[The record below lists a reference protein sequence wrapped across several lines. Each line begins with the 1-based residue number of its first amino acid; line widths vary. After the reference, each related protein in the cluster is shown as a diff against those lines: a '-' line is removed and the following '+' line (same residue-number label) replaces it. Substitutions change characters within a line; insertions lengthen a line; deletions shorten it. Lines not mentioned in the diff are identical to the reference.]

1 MSEVETGPLGSGR
14 IEPRELEQEMRSS
27 FLDYAMSVI
36 VSRALP
42 DVRDGLKPVH
52 RRVLY
57 GMHEAGL
64 QPNRPYKK
72 SATTVGNVMGRYHP
86 HGDQAIYDTLVRMAQ
101 PFSLRYP
108 LVDGQ
113 GNFGSIDDDPAA
125 AMRYCTTADTRIET
139 PQGTVRIGDLVDARP
154 DSDNDVDLEVLDRR
168 GRPVHASKLFHSGE
182 HPTLRLRTREGY
194 ELTGTHNHPVLCLVD
209 MVGVPLLLWKR
220 LDEIA
225 HGDRVLMARMDRDD
239 EDWLG
244 LADRREALLLGAFV
258 SEGWVSPAR
267 AGLNNV
273 DEAFFPDVLE
283 AYDAVVGGPR
293 YVYSRTIRSGSRLH
307 ELDVQQLDAL
317 LDSSLACLKGVDS
330 DEKAIPERVWRAG
343 RAFKRVFLQSLFTG
357 DGSSPLLPRNTI
369 QISYSTSSAQLAKDV
384 QLLLLEF
391 GVVSRLC
398 HYAKGE
404 TKVVITNRR
413 DARKFMLDVGFLGAK
428 QRKLEAALAQIPRE
442 SSALSRDH
450 VPYLAEY
457 IRADADSRPADA
469 DWLRRHNVDR
479 VERWER
485 GGTAI
490 MERIASD
497 EVKAVVEP
505 LVTGEY
511 YYAEVASIEDAGIQ
525 PVYSL
530 RVDTNDH
537 SFLTNGFVSHNTEA
551 RLAKIATELL
561 RDIDANT
568 VDFEPNYDESLRQ
581 PSVLPARVPHLL
593 VNGSAGIAVGMATN
607 MPPHHLG
614 ETVDAVVA
622 MIDNPDID
630 VEGLMKHIKGP
641 DFPTGAYIVGRSG
654 IRDAYRTGRG
664 RIVMR
669 ARAHIEELRG
679 GKSAVV
685 ISELPYGVKK
695 GGDTGVIRKIAD
707 LVQEKVLTEISDLA
721 DHSDRTGMRIHVELK
736 RDAVPQVALNK
747 LFKHT
752 PLQTTFGYN
761 AVALVDGVP
770 KTLSLLELITHY
782 LDFQREVVT
791 RRSKDELRKA
801 EARAHVLE
809 GYLIALDNID
819 AIVSLIRA
827 ASDTDEAR
835 TQLMERFS
843 LTEIQAQAILDLRL
857 ARLTGLARKEIEAE
871 FKDLKER
878 IAELRAILGD
888 QTRIDALI
896 REELLEI
903 KQVYGRNDDRRTE
916 IVHAEEE
923 LELEDLIA
931 EEDMVIAITQ
941 SGYIKRLPV
950 TAYRE
955 QKRGGIGVMGMEL
968 KDEDYIE
975 HLFVASTH
983 DYILFFTNVGKVYRL
998 KVHEL
1003 PLGSRQSKG
1012 RAIVNLLPFRQDETV
1027 RAVVQTRDFG
1037 EAKYLVF
1044 GTKNGVVKK
1053 TELKAYNTNLK
1064 ADGIIAIKMREGD
1077 ELVGVR
1083 HSSGND
1089 DILMISKLGQAI
1101 RFNEQQARSMG
1112 RDASGVQGMRMRGDD
1127 EVISIN
1133 IAQDDSDL
1141 LVVTENGYGKRTRVA
1156 DYPLKGRGGMGVKTI
1171 QLTESKGTLAGA
1183 RVVRDGYQVMLIS
1196 TGGTVIRM
1204 PVDEVKRLGRAT
1216 QGVIV
1221 MRLRGD
1227 ERVSALAPVVDS
1239 DEEPPAPGTDA
1250 GDPHGDAPIA
1260 TA

>member
-1 MSEVETGPLGSGR
+1 MSELETGAIDRGR
-14 IEPRELEQEMRSS
+14 VEPRELEQEMRSS

-72 SATTVGNVMGRYHP
+72 SAATVGDVMGKYHP

-125 AMRYCTTADTRIET
+125 AMRYCTIGSTRVET
-139 PQGTVRIGDLVDARP
+139 PNGTYRIDQLVEAAAP
-154 DSDNDVDLEVLDRR
+154 ESDTPIDLEVLDRL
-168 GRPVHASKLFHSGE
+168 GRPVHASMFFHSGE

-225 HGDRVLMARMDRDD
+225 EGDRVLLARMQRDSD
-239 EDWLG
+239 ASLSQR
-244 LADRREALLLGAFV
+244 DRREALLLGAFV
-258 SEGWVSPAR
+258 AEGWCSENR
-267 AGLNNV
+267 AGFNSV
-273 DEAFFPDVLE
+273 DRAYFDAVLE
-283 AYDAVVGGPR
+283 AYDEVVGGAR
-293 YVYSRTIRSGSRLH
+293 YVSSRTIASGSLLH
-307 ELDVQQLDAL
+307 ELDVHNLDAL
-317 LDSSLACLKGVDS
+317 RRSPLAPLEGCRSEAKVV
-330 DEKAIPERVWRAG
+330 PECVWQASI
-343 RAFKRVFLQSLFTG
+343 AYKRVFLQSLFEG
-357 DGSSPLLPRNTI
+357 DGSSSLLPRGTI
-369 QISYSTSSAQLAKDV
+369 QVSYSTCGEQLAKDV
-384 QLLLLEF
+384 QLLLLEL

-404 TKVVITNRR
+404 HTVVITNRR
-413 DARKFMLDVGFLGAK
+413 DARRFAHQVGFLGAK
-428 QRKLEAALAQIPRE
+428 QLKLEAALAQIPE
-442 SSALSRDH
+442 SGSALSSDH
-450 VPYLAEY
+450 VPYVAEY
-457 IRADADSRPADA
+457 IRKDCGSRWVDK
-469 DWLRRHNVDR
+469 DWLRRHDVDP
-479 VERWER
+479 VERWEQ

-490 MERIASD
+490 MERIASE
-497 EVKAVVEP
+497 EVRTVIEP
-505 LVTGEY
+505 LVGGDY
-511 YYAEVASIEDAGIQ
+511 YYAEVASVKDAGTR

-530 RVDTNDH
+530 RVDTTDH

-551 RLAKIATELL
+551 RLSRMATEML

-568 VDFEPNYDESLRQ
+568 VDFEPNYDESRRQ
-581 PSVLPARVPHLL
+581 PTVLPSRFPNLL
-593 VNGSAGIAVGMATN
+593 VNGSTGIAVGMATN
-607 MPPHHLG
+607 MPPHRLG
-614 ETVDAVVA
+614 EIVDAVVA
-622 MIDNPDID
+622 MIDNPEID
-630 VEGLMKHIKGP
+630 VEGLMKHVKGP

-679 GKSAVV
+679 GKSAIV
-685 ISELPYGVKK
+685 ITELPYGVKK

-721 DHSDRTGMRIHVELK
+721 DHSDRTGMRVQVELK
-736 RDAVPQVALNK
+736 RDAIPQVALNK

-752 PLQTTFGYN
+752 PLQSTFGYN

-770 KTLSLLELITHY
+770 KTLSLLELVRHY
-782 LDFQREVVT
+782 LDFQREIVI
-791 RRSKDELRKA
+791 RRSKDELQRN

-809 GYLIALDNID
+809 GYLIALDSID
-819 AIVSLIRA
+819 AIVALIRA
-827 ASDTDEAR
+827 AADIDEAR
-835 TQLMERFS
+835 TQLIDRFS
-843 LTEIQAQAILDLRL
+843 LSEIQAQAILDMRL
-857 ARLTGLARKEIEAE
+857 ARLTGLARTEVEEEYRDK
-871 FKDLKER
+871 KER
-878 IAELRAILGD
+878 IAELRELLGD
-888 QTRIDALI
+888 PAKIDALI
-896 REELLEI
+896 RDELLEI
-903 KQVYGRNDDRRTE
+903 REIYGRKDERRTE

-955 QKRGGIGVMGMEL
+955 QKRGGVGVMGMEL

-1012 RAIVNLLPFRQDETV
+1012 RAIVNSLPFRQGETV

-1053 TELKAYNTNLK
+1053 TELAAYNTSLK

-1083 HSSGND
+1083 HASGDD

-1101 RFNEQQARSMG
+1101 RFHEREVRAMG

-1141 LVVTENGYGKRTRVA
+1141 LVVTENGYGKRTRVG
-1156 DYPLKGRGGMGVKTI
+1156 DYPRKGRGGMGVKTI
-1171 QLTESKGTLAGA
+1171 QLTEAKGTLAGA

-1204 PVDEVKRLGRAT
+1204 AVEDVKRLGRST

-1227 ERVSALAPVVDS
+1227 ERVSTLAPVVDS
-1239 DEEPPAPGTDA
+1239 DGPGGEAAGPADDSAPPLESA
-1250 GDPHGDAPIA
+1250 
-1260 TA
+1260 